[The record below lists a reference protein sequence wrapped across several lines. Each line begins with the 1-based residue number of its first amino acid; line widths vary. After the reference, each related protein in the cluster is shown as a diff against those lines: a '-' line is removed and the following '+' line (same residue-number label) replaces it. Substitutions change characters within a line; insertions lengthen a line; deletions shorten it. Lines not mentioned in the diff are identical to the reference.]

1 MIIFINLPISKT
13 EKPKEV
19 AKPKEP
25 EPVKKAPEP
34 VKKAPE
40 PVKKAP
46 EPVKKA
52 PEPVKKAPEPVKKA
66 PEPKKPSP
74 EPVRKEEPKVEV
86 KVEAPKKTESPP
98 PAASGWFLLI

>member
-1 MIIFINLPISKT
+1 MIIFINLSISKT

-19 AKPKEP
+19 AKPKE
-25 EPVKKAPEP
+25 
-34 VKKAPE
+34 PE